1 MSHMIRN
8 LYRTISGPSSV
19 DETFFCTYCLV
30 HKFNVQIFQKSYLSV
45 NAKLKKESVK
55 LHQKF
60 IESCYERLEQV
71 FSPKDQKRDDAQE
84 GCEIEVGIVDLN
96 IRNIRRQ

>member
-1 MSHMIRN
+1 M
-8 LYRTISGPSSV
+8 L
-19 DETFFCTYCLV
+19 
-30 HKFNVQIFQKSYLSV
+30 QKSYLSV

-84 GCEIEVGIVDLN
+84 GCEIEV
-96 IRNIRRQ
+96 